1 MGPKA
6 TMSGL
11 SQNPNS
17 NSTTLA
23 VPKLCDDGSNWA
35 DYQLWIC
42 KAMGAKGLWRHVEG
56 TATAPV
62 PYVVTGG
69 VAMLP
74 DGKTPAMEEQI
85 ETKESKII
93 EFEKQEYLAQ
103 HIILSTTSTWLGA
116 KIKDM
121 LTAKE
126 M

>member
-11 SQNPNS
+11 SQNLNS

-23 VPKLCDDGSNWA
+23 VPELRDDGSNWA
-35 DYQLWIC
+35 DYQLQIC

-56 TATAPV
+56 TATAPI

-74 DGKTPAMEEQI
+74 DEKTPAMEEQI

-93 EFEKQEYLAQ
+93 EFKV
-103 HIILSTTSTWLGA
+103 
-116 KIKDM
+116 
-121 LTAKE
+121 
-126 M
+126 